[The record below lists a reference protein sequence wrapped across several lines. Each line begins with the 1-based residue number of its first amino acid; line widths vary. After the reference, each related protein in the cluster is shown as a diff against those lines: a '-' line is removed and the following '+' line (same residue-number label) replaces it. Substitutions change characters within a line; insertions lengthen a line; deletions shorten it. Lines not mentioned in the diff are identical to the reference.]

1 MSKTSLR
8 DIDYL
13 QDILDSIEKIRK
25 FIQNFNYTEFEKDD
39 KTLYAV
45 IRAIEI
51 IGEATKKIPNK
62 IRNSY
67 PNVPWREM
75 ARMRDKLIHD
85 YLGLNTE
92 VVWETATND
101 IPQLE
106 PSIRQIISEVQ

>member
-1 MSKTSLR
+1 MTSEI
-8 DIDYL
+8 DYIDYL

-25 FIQNFNYTEFEKDD
+25 FIQDLNYSEFEKDD

-51 IGEATKKIPNK
+51 IGEATKRIPNK

-67 PNVPWREM
+67 PNIPWREM
-75 ARMRDKLIHD
+75 AGMRDKLIHD
-85 YLGLNTE
+85 YLGVNTE
-92 VVWETATND
+92 VVWKTATND

-106 PSIRQIISEVQ
+106 PSIRQIISKLQ